1 MMRLKNKVV
10 LITGAGSG
18 VGRAT
23 ALMMA
28 KEGAKIGVND
38 ITDSSIDGTL
48 AALKEIGAEGLA
60 LKADVSKVDQVRKMF
75 ERLVSEW
82 GTLDVLVNNAG
93 IAQPPGASGKEMA
106 DFVAHASIKA
116 ITEVLTT
123 GKMQESM
130 KITSAYEDEWWHKLM
145 DVNVNS
151 TFYCTREALKI
162 MEQKRSGRIVNM
174 SSYLGIKGAAGIT
187 AYSAA
192 KGAIV
197 AFTRAVA
204 QEVIGSNIVV
214 NALAPGWVDTPML
227 DTTPP
232 EAKFF
237 LCGQTPAGRLGTV
250 DEVASAIVYL
260 ATDEAGFFVGQVLSP
275 NGGIMTGG

>member
-1 MMRLKNKVV
+1 MRLKDKVV

-18 VGRAT
+18 LGRAT

-28 KEGAKIGVND
+28 REGAKIGVND
-38 ITDSSIDGTL
+38 LTEEGINGTL
-48 AALKEIGAEGLA
+48 AVLREAGAEGLA
-60 LKADVSKVDQVRKMF
+60 LKADVSRPDQVKKMF
-75 ERLVSEW
+75 EQLVSEW

-93 IAQPPGASGKEMA
+93 IATPPGESGKRMVELVSNLSM
-106 DFVAHASIKA
+106 KA
-116 ITEVLTT
+116 INEVMTT
-123 GKMQESM
+123 GRMQESM

-162 MEQKRSGRIVNM
+162 MEPKRYGKIINL
-174 SSYLGIKGAAGIT
+174 SSFLGVKGGPGAT
-187 AYSAA
+187 AYSAS
-192 KGAIV
+192 KGAV
-197 AFTRAVA
+197 AAFTRAVG

-214 NALAPGWVDTPML
+214 NAVAPGWVDTPML
-227 DTTPP
+227 DTTSP

-237 LCGQTPAGRLGTV
+237 ICSQTPAGRLGTV
-250 DEVASAIVYL
+250 EEVASAIVYL

>member
-1 MMRLKNKVV
+1 MKLKDKVA

-38 ITDSSIDGTL
+38 ITDKGIDGTL
-48 AALKEIGAEGLA
+48 AALQEVGAQGVA
-60 LKADVSKVDQVRKMF
+60 LKADVSKVDQVKKMF
-75 ERLVSEW
+75 EQLIAAW

-93 IAQPPGASGKEMA
+93 IAQPPGESGKKMA
-106 DFVAHASIKA
+106 ALVSSSSLKA
-116 ITEVLTT
+116 INEVLST

-130 KITSAYEDEWWHKLM
+130 KITSSYEDEWWHKVI
-145 DVNVNS
+145 DVNLNS
-151 TFYCTREALKI
+151 VFYCTREALKI
-162 MEQKRSGRIVNM
+162 MEQKRGGRIINM
-174 SSYLGIKGAAGIT
+174 SSYLGVKGAGGIT

-197 AFTRAVA
+197 AFTRSVA

-214 NALAPGWVDTPML
+214 NAVAPGWVDTPML

-232 EAKFF
+232 EAKLF
-237 LCGQTPAGRLGTV
+237 LCGQTPAGRLGTAE
-250 DEVASAIVYL
+250 EVASAIVYL

-275 NGGIMTGG
+275 NGGLMTGG

>member
-1 MMRLKNKVV
+1 MKLKDKVA

-28 KEGAKIGVND
+28 KEGAKIAVND
-38 ITDSSIDGTL
+38 ITDDSIKGTL
-48 AALKEIGAEGLA
+48 AALQEMGAQGLA
-60 LKADVSKVDQVRKMF
+60 LKADVSKVDQVKKMF

-82 GTLDVLVNNAG
+82 GTLDILVNNAG
-93 IAQPPGASGKEMA
+93 IAQPPGESGSRMVDLVSASA
-106 DFVAHASIKA
+106 TKA
-116 ITEVLTT
+116 INEVLST

-130 KITSAYEDEWWHKLM
+130 KVTSAYEDEWWHKIM

-151 TFYCTREALKI
+151 IFYCTREALKI
-162 MEQKRSGRIVNM
+162 MEPKRYGKIINL
-174 SSYLGIKGAAGIT
+174 SSFLGVKGGPGPV
-187 AYSAA
+187 AYSAS
-192 KGAIV
+192 KGAV
-197 AFTRAVA
+197 AAFTRSVG

-214 NALAPGWVDTPML
+214 NAVAPGWVDTPML
-227 DTTPP
+227 DTTSA

-237 LCGQTPAGRLGTV
+237 ICSQTPAGRMGTPE
-250 DEVASAIVYL
+250 EVASAIVYL